1 MLWVFIC
8 PSCFSQNDVGG
19 QRILVN
25 KWSTFLK
32 ARLVCSVPGV
42 NGIDTYFD
50 ELGNYSWRVHS
61 SFSCTY
67 VLSDCRSLRRGW
79 KTNVSQKGLTST
91 AQRRVSVSSLWPSLL
106 RGQKSWGGQR
116 NSSLKRSPAGSCSV
130 TQHKSPPR
138 AEQWFLLLSW
148 SQLWNGKSG
157 LKIHS
162 SELCCV
168 HVFFT
173 REKVKVHSSEL
184 GCVHVFFTCRE
195 G

>member
-1 MLWVFIC
+1 MRWVFIC

-50 ELGNYSWRVHS
+50 ELGNYSWRAHS

-106 RGQKSWGGQR
+106 RGQKSWGDKETHLRRGAPRGPALSLSISHHPEQSNDSFFCPGHSCGMGNPVLR
-116 NSSLKRSPAGSCSV
+116 YIVLNYAVYTFSSHVRRLKYIV
-130 TQHKSPPR
+130 
-138 AEQWFLLLSW
+138 L
-148 SQLWNGKSG
+148 N
-157 LKIHS
+157 
-162 SELCCV
+162 
-168 HVFFT
+168 
-173 REKVKVHSSEL
+173 
-184 GCVHVFFTCRE
+184 
-195 G
+195 